1 MTTRHWWN
9 NCPID
14 TDSEI
19 LTIDRMEDHIAPID
33 PNVAKIRELIGTLE
47 MCHHKA
53 EKWVNNILEA
63 IATGE
68 TSKGLGTR
76 TSGQTHPTEVVSKN
90 ACAALSAW
98 VAGCPSTSVDLTTI
112 GTIPASRILACLGER
127 SPLKEWQVQRVIE
140 KIRSWTDT
148 PWSMRDPSTQYAWL
162 SYEQNDCPDHY
173 KEHEDF
179 WRQTVE
185 TTPFEGLQGVDGG
198 DFSLGLAIDLLWTCH
213 WNFVENLQIVL
224 EVIGGNLKPEKSFAA
239 CAWNI
244 TLTPIRRLMEVVSN
258 TLKVFCGDSESGKEI
273 DRDVLSLLGESTE
286 EKKWLAASLD
296 KTIRLQLEPGP
307 AFMDTNSG

>member
-1 MTTRHWWN
+1 MTTSCRSWWR
-9 NCPID
+9 NCAQEA
-14 TDSEI
+14 DSEI
-19 LTIDRMEDHIAPID
+19 LAIDRMEDHIAPID
-33 PNVAKIRELIGTLE
+33 PNVSKIRELIGSLE

-53 EKWVNNILEA
+53 EKWVNNIIEA

-76 TSGQTHPTEVVSKN
+76 TPGQTHPTEVVSKN

-98 VAGCPSTSVDLTTI
+98 VAGCPSTSIDVTI
-112 GTIPASRILACLGER
+112 GTIPASRMLACLGER

-140 KIRSWTDT
+140 KIRSWTDW
-148 PWSMRDPSTQYAWL
+148 PWSENDPSTQYAWL
-162 SYEQNDCPDHY
+162 SYEQKDCPDHY

-185 TTPFEGLQGVDGG
+185 IPFEGLQGLEGG
-198 DFSLGLAIDLLWTCH
+198 DFSLGLAIDLLFTCH

-224 EVIGGNLKPEKSFAA
+224 EVIGGNLKPERPFAA

-244 TLTPIRRLMEVVSN
+244 TLSPIRSRMEVISN
-258 TLKVFCGDSESGKEI
+258 TLKVFCDNSESDKEI
-273 DRDVLSLLGESTE
+273 DSDVLSLLGESTE
-286 EKKWLAASLD
+286 EKKWLAAALD
-296 KTIRLQLEPGP
+296 KTIRLQLELDP
-307 AFMDTNSG
+307 ASLDTNLG

>member
-1 MTTRHWWN
+1 MTTRQWWK
-9 NCPID
+9 NCGVD
-14 TDSEI
+14 EEADSEV
-19 LTIDRMEDHIAPID
+19 LAIDSVEDQITPIAANISR
-33 PNVAKIRELIGTLE
+33 IRELIGSLE

-53 EKWVNNILEA
+53 EKWVSNIIEA
-63 IATGE
+63 IASGE
-68 TSKGLGTR
+68 TNKGLGTR
-76 TSGQTHPTEVVSKN
+76 TPGQTHPTEVVSKN

-98 VAGCPSTSVDLTTI
+98 VAGCPSTSIELTI
-112 GTIPASRILACLGER
+112 GTVPASRFLACLGER

-140 KIRSWTDT
+140 KIRSWTDF
-148 PWSMRDPSTQYAWL
+148 PSSLEDPSTQYAWL

-173 KEHEDF
+173 KEHQDF

-185 TTPFEGLQGVDGG
+185 TMPFEDLRLDGS

-224 EVIGGNLKPEKSFAA
+224 EVIGGNLKPERPFAA

-244 TLTPIRRLMEVVSN
+244 TMSPIRPRMEVVSN
-258 TLKVFCGDSESGKEI
+258 TLKVFCGDSESDKEI
-273 DRDVLSLLGESTE
+273 DSDVLSLLGEPTE

-296 KTIRLQLEPGP
+296 KTIRLQL
-307 AFMDTNSG
+307 SL